1 LLLAPSEIMSRAQE
15 ARKISKSCRLCP
27 RACGVDRT
35 AGETG
40 YCGAGA
46 KPTIAAALPHFGEEP
61 PLSGKGGAG
70 TIFFS
75 RCNLRCVYCQ
85 NYQTSQGDVGTV
97 VSPLQLSEMMLDLQ
111 EKDCSSIEPVS
122 PSHHLPGLLDAL
134 AIVADQGLDLP
145 VVYNTNGYESP
156 ETLDLLDG
164 IVDIYLPDLKYAHDT
179 AALRYSDVTDYVDIA
194 RKAILKM
201 HDQVGNLVV
210 DVHGRGIRGMILRQ
224 LVLPENLAGTAET
237 LGWVRENLPRTI
249 TISLMAQFSPLHK
262 SREFRE
268 MNRRLSKAEY
278 DDAVDLAWELG
289 FENVFVQDLDSQDH
303 GIPDF
308 QLDKPFNW

>member
-1 LLLAPSEIMSRAQE
+1 MSR
-15 ARKISKSCRLCP
+15 SCRLCP
-27 RACGVDRT
+27 RACGVDRI

-40 YCGAGA
+40 YCGAGPE
-46 KPTIAAALPHFGEEP
+46 PTIATALPHFGEEP

-75 RCNLRCVYCQ
+75 RCNLKCVYCQ
-85 NYQTSQGDVGTV
+85 NYQISQGDVGTV
-97 VSPLQLSEMMLDLQ
+97 ATPLDLSRMILDLQ
-111 EKDCSSIEPVS
+111 EKGCSNIEPVS
-122 PSHHLPGLLDAL
+122 PSHQLPGLLEAL
-134 AIVADQGLDLP
+134 AIAADRGLDLP
-145 VVYNTNGYESP
+145 VVYNTNAYESQ

-164 IVDIYLPDLKYAHDT
+164 MVDIYLPDLKYARDRE
-179 AALRYSDVTDYVDIA
+179 ALRYSDVTDYVDTA

-210 DVHGRGIRGMILRQ
+210 DVHGRAVRGMILRH
-224 LVLPENLAGTAET
+224 LVLPEDLAGTAET
-237 LGWVRENLPRTI
+237 LGWVRENFPRTI

-262 SREFRE
+262 SREFPE
-268 MNRRLSKAEY
+268 MNRRLSAAEY
-278 DDAVDLAWELG
+278 DNAADLAWELG
-289 FENVFVQDLDSQDH
+289 FENVFVQDLDSHDH

>member
-1 LLLAPSEIMSRAQE
+1 MLLGPSEIMSRAQE
-15 ARKISKSCRLCP
+15 ARKISQSCRLCP
-27 RACGVDRT
+27 RACGVNRT

-40 YCGAGA
+40 YCGAGPN
-46 KPTIAAALPHFGEEP
+46 PTIASALPHFGEEP

-85 NYQTSQGDVGTV
+85 NYQISQGDVGTV
-97 VSPLQLSEMMLDLQ
+97 VSPRGLSRMVLGLQQ
-111 EKDCSSIEPVS
+111 KGCSNIEPVS
-122 PSHHLPGLLDAL
+122 PSHHLPGLLEAL
-134 AIVADQGLDLP
+134 ALAADQGLDLP
-145 VVYNTNGYESP
+145 VVYNTNGYESV

-164 IVDIYLPDLKYAHDT
+164 IADIYLPDLKYASSGEAFT
-179 AALRYSDVTDYVDIA
+179 YSDAADYAETA
-194 RKAILKM
+194 RKAILTM

-210 DVHGRGIRGMILRQ
+210 DVRGRGVRGMILRH
-224 LVLPENLAGTAET
+224 LVLPEDLSGTRET
-237 LGWVRENLPRTI
+237 LLWVRDNLPRTI
-249 TISLMAQFSPLHK
+249 TLSLMAQFSPLHR
-262 SREFRE
+262 SREFPAL
-268 MNRRLSKAEY
+268 NRRLSTAEY
-278 DDAVDLAWELG
+278 ENAVDFAWELG